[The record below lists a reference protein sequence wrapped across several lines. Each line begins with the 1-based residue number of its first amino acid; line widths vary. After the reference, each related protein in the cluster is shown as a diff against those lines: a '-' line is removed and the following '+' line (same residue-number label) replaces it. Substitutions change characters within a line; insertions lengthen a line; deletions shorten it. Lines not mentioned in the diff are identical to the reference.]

1 MKEGIKLSRNGVIA
15 ASEYLRLFVVGMC
28 FPYLNFMVEAL
39 ERAHK
44 QAENSDVVTARDI
57 QKILPELLLDF

>member
-1 MKEGIKLSRNGVIA
+1 MFSVFLK
-15 ASEYLRLFVVGMC
+15 Y
-28 FPYLNFMVEAL
+28 MVEAL